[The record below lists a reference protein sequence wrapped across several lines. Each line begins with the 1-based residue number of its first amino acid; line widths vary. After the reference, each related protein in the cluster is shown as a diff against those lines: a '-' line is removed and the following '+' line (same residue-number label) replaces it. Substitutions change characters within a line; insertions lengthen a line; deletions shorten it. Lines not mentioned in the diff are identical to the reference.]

1 MRKRGF
7 KVEEA
12 RKPFP
17 FGRVSKRP
25 YDYSYSYA
33 YSYTYSYSYSYSYKI
48 MAQGV
53 EIPKSP
59 NS

>member
-33 YSYTYSYSYSYSYKI
+33 YSYTYSYSYSSSYKI

-53 EIPKSP
+53 GGRK
-59 NS
+59 